1 MLFGFK
7 GSQGAETPE
16 MAGQVRAFVNVS
28 LTSFRLA
35 SLWLASSSVKSME
48 RDKIKLVSS
57 VNPCT

>member
-7 GSQGAETPE
+7 GSQGAETPK
-16 MAGQVRAFVNVS
+16 MAGEVRAFVNVS

>member
-1 MLFGFK
+1 
-7 GSQGAETPE
+7 

-28 LTSFRLA
+28 LTSFHLA

>member
-1 MLFGFK
+1 
-7 GSQGAETPE
+7 